1 MRHKCPELPSEK
13 DLYIKDT
20 PENIVIPKNK
30 IILLRAKILPYD
42 FTGKSEKQA

>member
-1 MRHKCPELPSEK
+1 MEKSEIKGFIAKRCAKASEK

-30 IILLRAKILPYD
+30 II
-42 FTGKSEKQA
+42 F